1 MYQRYLKR
9 LFDVVIGIAAFP
21 DCVGITVIVAP
32 LIWSGR
38 RRKRVLQ
45 GKKKRAQWQNICNV

>member
-21 DCVGITVIVAP
+21 IVCGITVIVAP
-32 LIWSGR
+32 LICLEDGEACFYRQEEEGSMAEY
-38 RRKRVLQ
+38 L
-45 GKKKRAQWQNICNV
+45 